1 MDSAVQENEIMP
13 FVTTWM
19 GLESIRLSEISR
31 IKKNKYQ
38 MN

>member
-1 MDSAVQENEIMP
+1 MP
-13 FVTTWM
+13 FVTIGWM

-31 IKKNKYQ
+31 IKKNKSQ